1 MATPTFQ
8 FKSSAYAA
16 GTFTVVDF
24 QGSEAI
30 SSLYRFEIGL
40 KCDAGTAVDLKKLL
54 GAAATLSLTQGKAS
68 NDYSGMLAWV
78 EQQQRAGGS
87 DFYRVLLVP
96 PAWRLTRN

>member
-40 KCDAGTAVDLKKLL
+40 KCDAGTAVDLKKVYQSLNSR
-54 GAAATLSLTQGKAS
+54 LSLEKRETEITALVSAIAGVFTL
-68 NDYSGMLAWV
+68 LA
-78 EQQQRAGGS
+78 G
-87 DFYRVLLVP
+87 LLSLL
-96 PAWRLTRN
+96 WFNRIL